1 MTVKEIYPAMR
12 LCFRA
17 LVFVS
22 VAFLSSC
29 DEDITEERD
38 PCDFV
43 RSVDEVLLDSNGST
57 FQESFFKF
65 SFQGRLYDFRDN
77 RFRNLAQCN
86 EAACFVNYSNDFFE
100 FKVKRLERNLYL
112 FQSLNKIR
120 PLLTPDSLNL
130 TITNL
135 FQPSFLLKDRCG
147 GQYPVAQNTNIFF
160 PDVSSN
166 TITNIQVWGSQ
177 IIDDEVN
184 PRYSSSYFISGTF
197 STRILIGDKA
207 ESIGGSYTLF
217 FSVVEPL

>member
-1 MTVKEIYPAMR
+1 MHKKATQIIRFGIQAFIFSS
-12 LCFRA
+12 LA
-17 LVFVS
+17 LL
-22 VAFLSSC
+22 ASC
-29 DEDITEERD
+29 SEDIPEVRD
-38 PCDFV
+38 PCDFI
-43 RSVDEVLLDSNGST
+43 RSIDEISLDSNGSN
-57 FQESFFKF
+57 FQECFFKF
-65 SFQGRLYDFRDN
+65 SFQGRLYDFRDD
-77 RFRNLAQCN
+77 RFRSIVQCN

-100 FKVKRLERNLYL
+100 FKVKRLERNLHL

-147 GQYPVAQNTNIFF
+147 GQYPVAQNTNIHF
-160 PDVSSN
+160 PDISSN
-166 TITNIQVWGSQ
+166 TITNIQVRDSQ
-177 IIDDEVN
+177 FLDDAH
-184 PRYSSSYFISGTF
+184 YYTDYFISGNF

>member
-1 MTVKEIYPAMR
+1 M
-12 LCFRA
+12 
-17 LVFVS
+17 
-22 VAFLSSC
+22 
-29 DEDITEERD
+29 
-38 PCDFV
+38 
-43 RSVDEVLLDSNGST
+43 
-57 FQESFFKF
+57 
-65 SFQGRLYDFRDN
+65 
-77 RFRNLAQCN
+77 
-86 EAACFVNYSNDFFE
+86 
-100 FKVKRLERNLYL
+100 
-112 FQSLNKIR
+112 
-120 PLLTPDSLNL
+120 
-130 TITNL
+130 
-135 FQPSFLLKDRCG
+135 KDRCG